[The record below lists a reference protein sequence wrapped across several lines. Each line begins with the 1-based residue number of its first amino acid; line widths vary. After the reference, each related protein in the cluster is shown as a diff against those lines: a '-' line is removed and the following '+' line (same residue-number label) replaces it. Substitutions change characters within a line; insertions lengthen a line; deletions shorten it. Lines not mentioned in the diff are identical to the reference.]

1 MTEQKIYGQDLK
13 YREKFDIVTSRAVS
27 NLNVLTE
34 YMLPLIKIGGKAICM
49 KGPNY
54 LDELE
59 KSKKA
64 IEILGG
70 RIESIKKVIVG
81 EDERN
86 IIIIKKENVTV
97 KKYPRKAGI
106 PIKNP
111 IE

>member
-1 MTEQKIYGQDLK
+1 MIEQKIYGQDLK

-27 NLNVLTE
+27 NLSVLTE
-34 YMLPLIKIGGKAICM
+34 YMLPLIKRGGRAICM

-54 LDELE
+54 FDELE
-59 KSKKA
+59 KSKKS

-70 RIESIKKVIVG
+70 RIESLKKVIVG
-81 EDERN
+81 EEERN

-97 KKYPRKAGI
+97 KKYPRKAGL
-106 PIKNP
+106 PNKEP